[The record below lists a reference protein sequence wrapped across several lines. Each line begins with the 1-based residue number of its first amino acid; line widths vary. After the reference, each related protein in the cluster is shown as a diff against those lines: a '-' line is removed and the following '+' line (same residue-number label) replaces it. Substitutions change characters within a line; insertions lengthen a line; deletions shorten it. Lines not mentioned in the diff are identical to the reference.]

1 MNKTVLSLLALAD
14 KATPG
19 EWITGHM
26 REPDGHALAWIGNHW
41 VDPVTKVKGNE
52 YKEAADDA
60 AFIASAPLLAAELRK
75 HAEMV
80 DRLMEALRT
89 ITTLDPDKDSTE
101 GFNEWGEAD
110 CFNKAQTIARAA
122 LNEQENVG

>member
-80 DRLMEALRT
+80 DRLRAALEYVVRDCENCDFRCYQCGHDNGCPQD
-89 ITTLDPDKDSTE
+89 LY
-101 GFNEWGEAD
+101 NE
-110 CFNKAQTIARAA
+110 ARAA
-122 LNEQENVG
+122 LTEQENVT